1 MQIILFNVLISQ
13 RRLNNMNN
21 TLVLMCGAPGSG
33 KTTIAKK
40 LMCNNDLYIS
50 RDEIRY
56 SMISDEDEYFSK
68 EKGRKIW
75 WFEIILLLLHRI
87 SQKAAHG

>member
-1 MQIILFNVLISQ
+1 
-13 RRLNNMNN
+13 MNN

-40 LMCNNDLYIS
+40 LMGNNDLYIS

-68 EKGRKIW
+68 EKEVFNEYIKQIDEALTKNYHW
-75 WFEIILLLLHRI
+75 IFADAT
-87 SQKAAHG
+87 Q

>member
-1 MQIILFNVLISQ
+1 
-13 RRLNNMNN
+13 MNN

-68 EKGRKIW
+68 EHNLNL
-75 WFEIILLLLHRI
+75 FSNEIFSSAIQKKKKFLMNILNKLMRL
-87 SQKAAHG
+87 

>member
-1 MQIILFNVLISQ
+1 
-13 RRLNNMNN
+13 MNN

-68 EKGRKIW
+68 EKEVFNEYIKQIDEALTKNYHW
-75 WFEIILLLLHRI
+75 ILQMQLN
-87 SQKAAHG
+87 

>member
-1 MQIILFNVLISQ
+1 
-13 RRLNNMNN
+13 MNN

-56 SMISDEDEYFSK
+56 SMISNEYEYFSK
-68 EKGRKIW
+68 EKEV
-75 WFEIILLLLHRI
+75 FN
-87 SQKAAHG
+87 

>member
-1 MQIILFNVLISQ
+1 MI
-13 RRLNNMNN
+13 NMA

-40 LMCNNDLYIS
+40 ILCNKDIYIS

-56 SMISDEDEYFSK
+56 SIITDQDEYFSK
-68 EKGRKIW
+68 EKEVFNEYIRQIDEALTKDY
-75 WFEIILLLLHRI
+75 H
-87 SQKAAHG
+87 